1 MQMSHATE
9 IQLLYPQEPH
19 WQDVPDPVLIELVQS
34 YFQEPSCAT
43 IAIGLLHSRGKAE
56 AHTLAQWLLAED
68 GADQW
73 LKAAAADVLGQP
85 HA

>member
-9 IQLLYPQEPH
+9 IQLLYPQEPQ
-19 WQDVPDPVLIELVQS
+19 WGDVPDSVLIELVRT
-34 YFQEPSCAT
+34 YIQEPSCAT
-43 IAIGLLHSRGKAE
+43 IAIGLLHSRGRAE
-56 AHTLAQWLLAED
+56 AHTLAHWLLGEN

-73 LKAAAADVLGQP
+73 LKAAAADVLGPP